1 MKARRKPVKA
11 KRSFPVD
18 EAQIAALKE
27 KTFAK
32 FGHKGHMSVGDAI
45 YRIQSLTIPAKYN
58 IIRSEA
64 SLREALAGLDEVE
77 RDIEANVA
85 VRDMHELML
94 YHELHGMLA
103 TARLTFTSA
112 LQRKESRGS
121 HYREDYT
128 ETDGEHWNV
137 WLKSSFKDGKIVV
150 EAEPIP
156 LEKFERYGL
165 DVLPR

>member
-1 MKARRKPVKA
+1 
-11 KRSFPVD
+11 
-18 EAQIAALKE
+18 
-27 KTFAK
+27 
-32 FGHKGHMSVGDAI
+32 
-45 YRIQSLTIPAKYN
+45 
-58 IIRSEA
+58 
-64 SLREALAGLDEVE
+64 
-77 RDIEANVA
+77 
-85 VRDMHELML
+85 MHELML

-165 DVLPR
+165 DILPRLGPAIHFILSKNRSSPCPSFP

>member
-1 MKARRKPVKA
+1 M
-11 KRSFPVD
+11 
-18 EAQIAALKE
+18 
-27 KTFAK
+27 
-32 FGHKGHMSVGDAI
+32 
-45 YRIQSLTIPAKYN
+45 
-58 IIRSEA
+58 
-64 SLREALAGLDEVE
+64 E

-150 EAEPIP
+150 EANPSRLKSSNAMAGRPPP
-156 LEKFERYGL
+156 LGPAIHFILSKNRSSPCPSF
-165 DVLPR
+165 P

>member
-1 MKARRKPVKA
+1 M
-11 KRSFPVD
+11 D

-94 YHELHGMLA
+94 YHALHGMLA
-103 TARLTFTSA
+103 TCLLYTS
-112 LQRKESRGS
+112 RKRPHGGS
-121 HYREDYT
+121 EEYDRN
-128 ETDGEHWNV
+128 G
-137 WLKSSFKDGKIVV
+137 S
-150 EAEPIP
+150 IP
-156 LEKFERYGL
+156 TRKG
-165 DVLPR
+165 

>member
-1 MKARRKPVKA
+1 M
-11 KRSFPVD
+11 D

-32 FGHKGHMSVGDAI
+32 LGHKGTMSVGDAI

-58 IIRSEA
+58 IIRSEE
-64 SLREALAGLDEVE
+64 SLKEALAGLDEIEREVE
-77 RDIEANVA
+77 ADVA
-85 VRDMHELML
+85 VRDTHELML
-94 YHELHGMLA
+94 YHELHGMLS
-103 TARLTFTSA
+103 TARLTFVSA

-121 HYREDYT
+121 HFREDYA
-128 ETDGEHWNV
+128 EIDGDHWNV
-137 WLKSSFKDGKIVV
+137 WLKSSLKGGEIVV

-156 LEKFERYGL
+156 FEKFQRYGL

>member
-1 MKARRKPVKA
+1 M
-11 KRSFPVD
+11 D

-165 DVLPR
+165 DILPR

>member
-1 MKARRKPVKA
+1 M
-11 KRSFPVD
+11 
-18 EAQIAALKE
+18 
-27 KTFAK
+27 
-32 FGHKGHMSVGDAI
+32 
-45 YRIQSLTIPAKYN
+45 
-58 IIRSEA
+58 
-64 SLREALAGLDEVE
+64 E

-137 WLKSSFKDGKIVV
+137 WLKSSFKDGNIVV